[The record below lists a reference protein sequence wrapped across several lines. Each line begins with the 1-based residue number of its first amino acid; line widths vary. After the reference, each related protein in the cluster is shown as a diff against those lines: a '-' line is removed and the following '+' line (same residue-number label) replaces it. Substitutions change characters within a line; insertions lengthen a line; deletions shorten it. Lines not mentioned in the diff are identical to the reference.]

1 MDRPVQAADP
11 RERRQIPHLF
21 PAFPGCDRD
30 TGLYASL
37 TFTDRNC
44 RELSARTLD
53 HASGLPGELAVQAMV
68 KAYIDELEAVAED
81 NRVDVIN
88 VARPDTLDDVH
99 LAARAAENQAAG
111 QSTRRGAP
119 LPVIA
124 NFHDLLKARALRL
137 GKPLQILRRSM
148 WDESAPSPLRSRQD
162 EATPAWNLHVALCC

>member
-124 NFHDLLKARALRL
+124 NFQDLLKARCGWVSPSRSCGAAC
-137 GKPLQILRRSM
+137 GMNQRR
-148 WDESAPSPLRSRQD
+148 RR
-162 EATPAWNLHVALCC
+162 